1 MIKEF
6 NEHEFRLY
14 GNVQSFFYRC
24 WSMWGAHPEA
34 ISRTSESLT
43 KIYPKLELMGRWCES
58 LFPYKQIHYHK
69 VQFVDQLENGMEIPL
84 NIEPEEHNIV
94 QLIIQ
99 CNRALN
105 HQTFTVD
112 LRHNLEDYD
121 FYNIKWISNVEPLG
135 EPLDKKPTHIYKA
148 VPKVF

>member
-6 NEHEFRLY
+6 SDMEFRLY

-24 WSMWGAHPEA
+24 WSMWGTHPEA
-34 ISRTSESLT
+34 NITTAMTR
-43 KIYPKLELMGRWCES
+43 KLELMGRWCES
-58 LFPYKQIHYHK
+58 LFPDNQIYYRK
-69 VQFVDQLENGMEIPL
+69 VQFVDQLENGREIPL

-105 HQTFTVD
+105 HQIFTVD

-135 EPLDKKPTHIYKA
+135 EPLDKKPTYIYKA
-148 VPKVF
+148 VPKVFSF